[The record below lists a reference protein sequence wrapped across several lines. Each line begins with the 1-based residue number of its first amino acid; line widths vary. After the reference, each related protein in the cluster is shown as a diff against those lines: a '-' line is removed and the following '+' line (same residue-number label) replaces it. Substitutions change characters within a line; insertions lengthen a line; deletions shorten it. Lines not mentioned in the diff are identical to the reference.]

1 MADPFLGEIRL
12 FGFSYAPQGWAKC
25 DGQLL
30 QIQQN
35 NALYSLLGIR
45 YGGDGRT
52 NFNLPDLRGRVPLH
66 RGTGYTIGQKG
77 GVEGVSLTYDT
88 LPAHN
93 HPAYGTTAPGD
104 TWKPNSATALA
115 TSTDATDP
123 IYLAPQTSM
132 LSMNAAVISVSGGN
146 QPHNNMQPSLVLNFC
161 IATTGI
167 YPPRS

>member
-12 FGFSYAPQGWAKC
+12 FGFGILPQGWARC
-25 DGQLL
+25 DGALL
-30 QIQQN
+30 QISQN
-35 NALYSLLGIR
+35 NALYTLLGIR

-66 RGTGYTIGQKG
+66 RGTGYTIGQMG
-77 GVEGVSLTYDT
+77 GSEGVALTNDT
-88 LPAHN
+88 MPAHN
-93 HPAYGTTAPGD
+93 HPAFGTTVGGD
-104 TWKPNSATALA
+104 AFKGGNTKSLA

-123 IYLAPQTSM
+123 IYQPPANLAAMS
-132 LSMNAAVISVSGGN
+132 ADVISTTGGG
-146 QPHNNMQPSLVLNFC
+146 QSHNNMQPSLVINFC

>member
-12 FGFSYAPQGWAKC
+12 FGFGYAPQGWAKC

-30 QIQQN
+30 QINQN

-66 RGTGYTIGQKG
+66 RGTGYAIGAKG
-77 GVEGVSLTYDT
+77 GSEGVTLTTDT
-88 LPAHN
+88 MPAHN
-93 HPAYGTTAPGD
+93 HPAYGSTVAGD
-104 TWKPNSATALA
+104 SFRPSSTRSFGTSSDSGDPVYQTPQSLLA
-115 TSTDATDP
+115 T
-123 IYLAPQTSM
+123 
-132 LSMNAAVISVSGGN
+132 NAGVISSTGGG
-146 QPHNNMQPSLVLNFC
+146 QTHNNMQPSQVINFC

>member
-12 FGFSYAPQGWAKC
+12 FGFSFAPQGWAKC

-30 QIQQN
+30 QISQN
-35 NALYSLLGIR
+35 NALYALIGIR

-66 RGTGYTIGQKG
+66 RASGYTIGQKG
-77 GVEGVSLTYDT
+77 GSEGVTLTT
-88 LPAHN
+88 NTMPTHN
-93 HPAYGTTAPGD
+93 HPAFGTSVVGD
-104 TWKPNSATALA
+104 SFRPSNTRSLA
-115 TSTDATDP
+115 TSSDPGDP
-123 IYLAPQTSM
+123 IYQTPQSL
-132 LSMNAAVISVSGGN
+132 LSTNAGVISNTGGG
-146 QPHNNMQPSLVLNFC
+146 QAHNNMQPSLVVNFC

>member
-12 FGFSYAPQGWAKC
+12 FGFGYAPQGWAKC

-30 QIQQN
+30 QINQN

-52 NFNLPDLRGRVPLH
+52 NFNLPDFRGRVPLH

-77 GVEGVSLTYDT
+77 GAEAVALTIDT
-88 LPAHN
+88 MPAHN
-93 HPAYGTTAPGD
+93 HSAFGTTDAGYAF
-104 TWKPNSATALA
+104 KPDGGIKCLA

-123 IYLAPQTSM
+123 IYQTPQSLLA
-132 LSMNAAVISVSGGN
+132 MNAGVISANGGG
-146 QPHNNMQPSLVLNFC
+146 QTHNNMQPSQVINFC